1 MKRICLHLL
10 NAAIVLLLIAGCRN
24 PQAEELAMLKQT
36 NLELNELAAPPPAS
50 MDIFYPPIAEAPI
63 FF

>member
-24 PQAEELAMLKQT
+24 PQAEELDMLKKT
-36 NLELNELAAPPPAS
+36 NLELN
-50 MDIFYPPIAEAPI
+50 
-63 FF
+63 